1 MNIPPEACH
10 KIRAEMSR
18 CGYTT
23 ESLSQKTEISVTVLR
38 KLLSG
43 RADTISTRNL
53 YALAHAFGYETSV
66 FLDLLTGSI
75 SYPAPHLEDGE

>member
-1 MNIPPEACH
+1 MNIPPEACQR
-10 KIRAEMSR
+10 IRAEMVR
-18 CGYTT
+18 CGYTM
-23 ESLSQKTEISVTVLR
+23 ESLSQKTEISTAVLR

-53 YALAHAFGYETSV
+53 YALAHAFDYETSI

-75 SYPAPHLEDGE
+75 RYPAPHRDGT